1 MSKTWLRVK
10 DLFSFSLRIEKQFFV
25 KSNRIL
31 FKKQEDGGTAKF
43 KAAFCVLR
51 RVRKLLL
58 KKIIISVI
66 AAVLVLAT
74 VVTVVA
80 SVINRQNEIKKAQEE
95 YEQAQNADNSQDTK
109 DPADTTSPDTD
120 IPPVIIPDDT
130 GDETVKDDLILDV
143 TDKDR
148 DPNPGVKE
156 ATIEYG
162 TKEGNENAE

>member
-1 MSKTWLRVK
+1 MSKK
-10 DLFSFSLRIEKQFFV
+10 
-25 KSNRIL
+25 
-31 FKKQEDGGTAKF
+31 
-43 KAAFCVLR
+43 
-51 RVRKLLL
+51 

-66 AAVLVLAT
+66 ASVLVIAT
-74 VVTVVA
+74 VVTVVT

-130 GDETVKDDLILDV
+130 GDETVKDDIILDV

>member
-1 MSKTWLRVK
+1 MSKK
-10 DLFSFSLRIEKQFFV
+10 
-25 KSNRIL
+25 
-31 FKKQEDGGTAKF
+31 
-43 KAAFCVLR
+43 
-51 RVRKLLL
+51 

-74 VVTVVA
+74 ILCVVGA
-80 SVINRQNEIKKAQEE
+80 VISRQNEIKKAQEE
-95 YEQAQNADNSQDTK
+95 YEQAQNANNQETN
-109 DPADTTSPDTD
+109 DPADTTSPDTE

-130 GDETVKDDLILDV
+130 GDETVKDDIILDV

-148 DPNPGVKE
+148 DPNPGVKD

>member
-1 MSKTWLRVK
+1 MSKK
-10 DLFSFSLRIEKQFFV
+10 
-25 KSNRIL
+25 
-31 FKKQEDGGTAKF
+31 
-43 KAAFCVLR
+43 
-51 RVRKLLL
+51 
-58 KKIIISVI
+58 KKIIISVT
-66 AAVLVLAT
+66 AAVLVLAMVLT
-74 VVTVVA
+74 CVAVVIGNKNDTE
-80 SVINRQNEIKKAQEE
+80 REREE

-120 IPPVIIPDDT
+120 IPPVVIPDDT
-130 GDETVKDDLILDV
+130 GDETVKDDIILDV